1 MKKILLI
8 KTSSLGDVVHNF
20 PVLSDIQT
28 QFPNASVDWVVEEAY
43 LPLVR
48 MHPAVRR
55 AIPVAVRRWRGR
67 PLRQSTW
74 GEMAEFRRLLR
85 EERFDAVIDTQ
96 GLIKS
101 ALLAASAH
109 GRRHGF
115 DAASAR
121 ESIASRFYDVRHHVA
136 RAQHA
141 VARNRELAAK
151 ALGYRC
157 VAPVRYG
164 LSLPPVPPT
173 TPRVVF
179 LHSTSRASKL
189 WPEASWVA
197 LGRALIE
204 RGLQV
209 VLPWGKDAERER
221 SDRIAMALPGAIVP
235 PALGLQPM
243 AELLAGSRAV
253 VGVDTGLTHLA
264 AALDVPVVAIY
275 RATDPAL
282 TGVYGARN
290 AVNLGGTDHSP
301 TVEEVKQVLSAAGIG

>member
-20 PVLSDIQT
+20 PALSDIKA

-48 MHPAVRR
+48 MHPGVRR

-67 PLRQSTW
+67 PLKQSTW
-74 GEMAEFRRLLR
+74 GEMAEFRRILR
-85 EERFDAVIDTQ
+85 EERFDAIIDTQ

-101 ALLAASAH
+101 AVLAAAAH
-109 GRRHGF
+109 GRRHGL
-115 DAASAR
+115 DSASAR
-121 ESIASRFYDVRHHVA
+121 ESIAARFYDVRHHVA

-157 VAPVRYG
+157 LTPVRYG
-164 LSLPPVPPT
+164 L
-173 TPRVVF
+173 TPRRLNVNESRVVF
-179 LHSTSRASKL
+179 LHSTSKASKL
-189 WPEASWVA
+189 WPEARWVA
-197 LGRALIE
+197 LGQSLVE
-204 RGLQV
+204 RGLQI
-209 VLPWGKDAERER
+209 VLPWGRDSECDR
-221 SDRIAMALPGAIVP
+221 SKRIAQGIAGAEVP
-235 PALGLQPM
+235 PALGLEAM
-243 AELLAGSRAV
+243 AELLAGCHAV

-275 RATDPAL
+275 GATDPAL
-282 TGVYGARN
+282 TGVYGARR
-290 AVNLGGTDHSP
+290 AVNVGGADHLP
-301 TVEEVKQVLSAAGIG
+301 EVDEVLQALTVAGAG